1 MRKACL
7 DSPQGKLNVVLN
19 VVSATTSNHYTTTT
33 QQMSSR
39 KCKNFAQKIN
49 SQKFVFCAIF
59 LLTNYKKCVIIKS
72 EKRKGSQPAR
82 VKNMYELI
90 INGRTIYTTTNK
102 DDAQMGAMFDFY
114 KANKELMNIKEI
126 IILNATEN
134 FFFEA

>member
-1 MRKACL
+1 MIILTHFKIKRLERVAKNPKNYTTMTQHL
-7 DSPQGKLNVVLN
+7 SRGKL
-19 VVSATTSNHYTTTT
+19 
-33 QQMSSR
+33 
-39 KCKNFAQKIN
+39 KNFAQKIN

-82 VKNMYELI
+82 VKDMYELI
-90 INGRTIYTTTNK
+90 INGRTVYTTTNK

-126 IILNATEN
+126 IIINATEN
-134 FFFEA
+134 FFFEV

>member
-1 MRKACL
+1 MREACL
-7 DSPQGKLNVVLN
+7 DLPQGKLNVVLN
-19 VVSATTSNHYTTTT
+19 VVSATTSNYYTTTT

-72 EKRKGSQPAR
+72 EKRKGSQPAE

-102 DDAQMGAMFDFY
+102 ADAKLTNLFNFY
-114 KANKELMNIKEI
+114 ATNKKMMNIYEVVI
-126 IILNATEN
+126 INADEE
-134 FFFEA
+134 FFFEG